1 MENDKPTEKTEEKKP
16 EVTLRDLTPEKD
28 AKGGG
33 GKGGVSTSGNIKPSG
48 SGGSTSGAGGV
59 STDTSAAS

>member
-1 MENDKPTEKTEEKKP
+1 MENDQPTEKTEEKKP

-33 GKGGVSTSGNIKPSG
+33 GLKPSGGVTTSGGGGIKPSG
-48 SGGSTSGAGGV
+48 GGAN
-59 STDTSAAS
+59 